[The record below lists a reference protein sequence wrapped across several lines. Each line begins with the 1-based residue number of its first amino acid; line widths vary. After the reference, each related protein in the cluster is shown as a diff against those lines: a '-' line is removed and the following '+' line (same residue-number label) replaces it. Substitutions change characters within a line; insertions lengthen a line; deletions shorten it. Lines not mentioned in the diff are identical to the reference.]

1 MATWDMVAVS
11 IEDVQ
16 PNNDPGTQRLMAS
29 SGDATDASK
38 MREARPTIGIPAS
51 LLEVAERRY
60 PAHGTGARNVDSV
73 WDHAGGMPFIIPAM
87 GEKLDIQATVD
98 SIDGLLLTGGRANV
112 EPHHYGGPPFPDD
125 EPIDPARDGV
135 VLPLV
140 RACIEQEVPIFGI
153 CRGIQEMNVAL
164 GGSLHYR
171 VHLLPGKDD
180 HRMPR
185 HPDVTMEE
193 VFKLRHNIA
202 LTDGG
207 LFAELTGKSKLMVN
221 SLHGQGIDRLAD
233 DFVLEAITEDGVI
246 EGIRLANDPTFTV
259 GVQWHAEY
267 EPENHELSRKLFE
280 AFGDAA
286 RVRYKARI
294 AQLAGQ

>member
-1 MATWDMVAVS
+1 
-11 IEDVQ
+11 
-16 PNNDPGTQRLMAS
+16 
-29 SGDATDASK
+29 
-38 MREARPTIGIPAS
+38 
-51 LLEVAERRY
+51 
-60 PAHGTGARNVDSV
+60 
-73 WDHAGGMPFIIPAM
+73 MPFIIPAM

-259 GVQWHAEY
+259 GVQARGVRARKW
-267 EPENHELSRKLFE
+267 LSANSSKRSAMRRAIQGKIAVETIMQRRVSSPSITPAVVKLPS
-280 AFGDAA
+280 APYVSGHKT
-286 RVRYKARI
+286 RVLTSQKRCDGRDLI
-294 AQLAGQ
+294 RCSITF